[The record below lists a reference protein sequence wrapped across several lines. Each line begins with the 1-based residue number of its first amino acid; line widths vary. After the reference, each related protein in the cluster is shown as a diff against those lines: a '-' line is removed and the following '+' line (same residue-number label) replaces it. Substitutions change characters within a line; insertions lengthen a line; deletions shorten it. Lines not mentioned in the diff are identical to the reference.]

1 MIFAIGENHMLIV
14 KNKKCDT
21 SITNKKCDTS
31 IRFPKSVTVD
41 RINNSTYSTHLFLY
55 DTIFSDK
62 SYSEIL
68 NPVSHQLESLYDQ
81 FRLDYPDIS
90 EKKARHAFIKY
101 VIAIETHLR
110 MLIQYKINIVG
121 RTMHVSLDTLRKSC
135 PRITLAKN
143 TKPLY
148 AFDVF
153 GKGKHMFSVL
163 TEANYKEGKLTQIY
177 MNKSY
182 IDFLF
187 QVNDPEAIR
196 LYYKDV
202 DLSKARWIPVH
213 KISLDSFIRS
223 TKNALKKP
231 NLRKNLKKTLTNNL
245 KSATRILNTAEHYKE
260 EQNGLF
266 MPHIENPSPYGRM
279 YYSKLNLQQIHKEVR
294 RAVLGPHYEYDL
306 VAAVYAIRLL
316 LVRRIFIA
324 ENETPQEE
332 ELFPLTSN
340 YVKDRSTIRN
350 DLKVC
355 FKNTYDVEWV
365 IKTVI
370 TSISFGANFEAHAY
384 PDPYKDNAFIKPSLE
399 TLIKSD
405 VDRAN
410 FVKHPWVIA
419 FRKEQK
425 QLTDFVFNYYK
436 DDPRFLE
443 QIKDVPAMYSPAAN
457 RLRKAKVTSYLF
469 QTTEYEIMDNVT
481 SNIDYLIRIHDGVL
495 TRRKIFADE
504 KQDINW
510 RLKNDYAPYIQLEQS
525 SVDGYFN
532 ISDEKQEDMDQHK
545 QFIKEQ
551 ERKAIEVNK

>member
-1 MIFAIGENHMLIV
+1 MRM
-14 KNKKCDT
+14 NKKCYT

-41 RINNSTYSTHLFLY
+41 RINNSTYSTHLALY

-62 SYSEIL
+62 YYSEII
-68 NPVSHQLESLYDQ
+68 NPVSRPLESLYDQ

-90 EKKARHAFIKY
+90 EKKARTAFIKY
-101 VIAIETHLR
+101 IIAVETHLR

-143 TKPLY
+143 TKPVY

-163 TEANYKEGKLTQIY
+163 TEANYKKGKLTQIY
-177 MNKSY
+177 MDKSY
-182 IDFLF
+182 ITFLEE
-187 QVNDPEAIR
+187 VNDPEAIR

-202 DLSKARWIPVH
+202 DLSKAIWIPVH

-223 TKNALKKP
+223 TKNQLKKP
-231 NLRKNLKKTLTNNL
+231 NLRKNHKNTLENNL
-245 KSATRILNTAEHYKE
+245 KSAIRILNTAEYYKE

-279 YYSKLNLQQIHKEVR
+279 YYSKRNLQQIHKEVR

-316 LVRRIFIA
+316 LVRRIFVA
-324 ENETPQEE
+324 ENEIPQEE
-332 ELFPLTSN
+332 QLFPLTSN
-340 YVKDRSTIRN
+340 YVKERSMIRN
-350 DLKVC
+350 ELKSC
-355 FKNTYDVEWV
+355 FSNTHDVEWV

-384 PDPYKDNAFIKPSLE
+384 PNPYNNEMIIPSLE

-425 QLTDFVFNYYK
+425 KLTDFVFNYYK
-436 DDPRFLE
+436 DLPGLLE
-443 QIKDVPAMYSPAAN
+443 QIKDIPDMYSPVAN
-457 RLRKAKVTSYLF
+457 RLRKAKLTSYLF
-469 QTTEYEIMDNVT
+469 QTTEYEIMNNVT

-504 KQDINW
+504 RQDINW

-525 SVDGYFN
+525 SVDGWFN
-532 ISDEKQEDMDQHK
+532 ISEEKQEDMSKHK
-545 QFIKEQ
+545 QFTKQEELKAKEYY
-551 ERKAIEVNK
+551 K